1 MEHAILESPIFVG
14 PIVNLV
20 RLHEDAQ
27 QPNNVHPTYDGS
39 TGRRAHSM
47 TAVPD
52 VLSLKTR
59 RHPQIT
65 SSG

>member
-20 RLHEDAQ
+20 RLHQDAQ
-27 QPNNVHPTYDGS
+27 QPDNGHPTYDGS

-47 TAVPD
+47 MAVPD
-52 VLSLKTR
+52 VLSVKDVQTPTN
-59 RHPQIT
+59 H
-65 SSG
+65 